1 MLTCNRNN
9 RESEGKYIAACL
21 EEIKQELRQ
30 VCTYIYYGNY
40 CFQCWGSGSVC
51 FWASRIRIDPDPYPD
66 PSLFS
71 TEGVERT
78 EIACKIKFYTKF

>member
-30 VCTYIYYGNY
+30 VCTVV
-40 CFQCWGSGSVC
+40 SPR
-51 FWASRIRIDPDPYPD
+51 AD
-66 PSLFS
+66 L
-71 TEGVERT
+71 
-78 EIACKIKFYTKF
+78 EIINS